1 MILAGFKGV
10 NVTESAGRSRGRFGP
25 KGGSASVNPFR
36 ARTHRSA
43 PVPRQPTNSGLIG
56 DS

>member
-36 ARTHRSA
+36 ARVHTALRLCPA
-43 PVPRQPTNSGLIG
+43 NQLIL
-56 DS
+56 D